1 MLRYNMVLLVMLPL
15 AFVAGAWWRGAVGVA
30 AVWATLYPLPA
41 LWVVNR
47 VLRQLGIPWTAL
59 GRQLWTPAA
68 STAATVISALVVHRL
83 MPDGLLGLF
92 TAVLSGAL
100 VHGIVFVVFGGG
112 ARGDMRELVV
122 SLRRRRRPV
131 AVQVP
136 GQ

>member
-1 MLRYNMVLLVMLPL
+1 
-15 AFVAGAWWRGAVGVA
+15 
-30 AVWATLYPLPA
+30 
-41 LWVVNR
+41 
-47 VLRQLGIPWTAL
+47 
-59 GRQLWTPAA
+59 
-68 STAATVISALVVHRL
+68 

-131 AVQVP
+131 AVKVP